1 MKIKLSNLVKLWV
14 IFTLFIS
21 FILIYGIYQIKIM
34 GEGMEVQECLV
45 ENQIVG
51 LPSISVIEKEEKVI
65 VEKENVIYDFPF
77 EVQDLGNKM
86 VVGSCVD
93 CLPMKV
99 YKNMRSNSEI
109 TAFASNNVL
118 PEGTLVWIDGVG
130 LRQIQ
135 GIQTASNNI
144 YIFFNSHSEA
154 KTFGEKTVRVFKVL
168 E

>member
-1 MKIKLSNLVKLWV
+1 
-14 IFTLFIS
+14 
-21 FILIYGIYQIKIM
+21 
-34 GEGMEVQECLV
+34 MEVQECLV

-130 LRQIQ
+130 LRVAMDTGGAIK
-135 GIQTASNNI
+135 SNKLDIFVDSKDEAIKLGLKKNVDV
-144 YIFFNSHSEA
+144 YI
-154 KTFGEKTVRVFKVL
+154 L
-168 E
+168 EDK